1 MLGGAIA
8 ETLEAP
14 PAERAFLFKRLVQEI
29 LHFVRENPGERDWS
43 CAFHTGVDGSAIFR
57 GGHGHSL
64 VIDPAGRLWRARSYE
79 DFENTYVFEGT
90 SCEIATLTPLY
101 AQMREYRPRHSRI
114 GGRDV
119 QFEGTDVPVAG
130 TDVPVAGTDVPVRG
144 D

>member
-1 MLGGAIA
+1 MPAVAEFQSRVLYSPADEMLGSAIA

-14 PAERAFLFKRLVQEI
+14 PAERAGLFRRLVTEI

-64 VIDPAGRLWRARSYE
+64 VIDPSGRLWRARSYE
-79 DFENTYVFEGT
+79 DFETTYAFTGT

-101 AQMREYRPRHSRI
+101 GQMREFLPR
-114 GGRDV
+114 
-119 QFEGTDVPVAG
+119 
-130 TDVPVAGTDVPVRG
+130 
-144 D
+144 

>member
-1 MLGGAIA
+1 MPAVAELQSRVLFSPADEMLGSAIA

-14 PAERAFLFKRLVQEI
+14 PAARAGLFTRLVEEI

-43 CAFHTGVDGSAIFR
+43 CAFHTGVDDSAIFR

-79 DFENTYVFEGT
+79 DFETTYAFSGT

-101 AQMREYRPRHSRI
+101 AQMSEYRPR
-114 GGRDV
+114 
-119 QFEGTDVPVAG
+119 
-130 TDVPVAGTDVPVRG
+130 
-144 D
+144 